1 MYRQM
6 QILISN
12 AIIVFMSIEEDR
24 RATRKRVR
32 GFFSEFWA
40 FAAKGNAI
48 QLAVAVV
55 VGAAFSAVVNSLVNN
70 IITPFI
76 TLATHNVD
84 FNSWGYTLRPAL
96 TMDGTTTPAVIVGY
110 GQLLQAIINF
120 LIVGL
125 SIFLI
130 YKIFSGIAK
139 RMQRKQEAGEIPPPE
154 PSGEEKLL
162 SEIRDLLKEQVQKSG
177 SDTEK

>member
-1 MYRQM
+1 MK
-6 QILISN
+6 SG
-12 AIIVFMSIEEDR
+12 
-24 RATRKRVR
+24 KRNVEKTVTKKVS

-48 QLAVAVV
+48 QLAIGVV
-55 VGAAFSAVVNSLVNN
+55 LGGAFGAIVTALVNN

-84 FNSWGYTLRPAL
+84 FGSWGYTLRPAM
-96 TMDGTTTPAVIVGY
+96 TTNGSTTPAVIIGY
-110 GQLLQAIINF
+110 GPLLQAVINF

-130 YKIFSGIAK
+130 FKLMQGIVK
-139 RMQRKQEAGEIPPPE
+139 RVQRHEAEQPPAP
-154 PSGEEKLL
+154 PVSTEEKLL
-162 SEIRDLLKEQVQKSG
+162 SEIRDLLKEQVNSKK
-177 SDTEK
+177 E

>member
-1 MYRQM
+1 M
-6 QILISN
+6 ID
-12 AIIVFMSIEEDR
+12 FMEMERNVEHSKFG
-24 RATRKRVR
+24 TRVG

-48 QLAVAVV
+48 QLAIGVV
-55 VGAAFSAVVNSLVNN
+55 LGASFGAIVTALVND

-84 FNSWGYTLRPAL
+84 FASWGYTLRPVE
-96 TMDGTTTPAVIVGY
+96 TMNGTTTPALIVGY
-110 GQLLQAIINF
+110 GPLLQAVINF

-130 YKIFSGIAK
+130 FKLFQGVAK
-139 RMQRKQEAGEIPPPE
+139 RFQHQEAEKPVE
-154 PSGEEKLL
+154 PAVSTEEKLL
-162 SEIRDLLKEQVQKSG
+162 SEIRDLLKEQTQQRRSG
-177 SDTEK
+177 H